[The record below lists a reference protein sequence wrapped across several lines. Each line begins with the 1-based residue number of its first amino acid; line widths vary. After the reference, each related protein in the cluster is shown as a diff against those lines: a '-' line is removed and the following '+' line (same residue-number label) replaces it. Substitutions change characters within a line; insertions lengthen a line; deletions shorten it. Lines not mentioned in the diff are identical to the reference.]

1 MLVYL
6 SLASCNL
13 TKLGNFSLPNIN
25 TLDLSDNQL
34 STIEDRSVTDM
45 TRLKVLF
52 LSNNPI
58 STFLSSSAVPRWT
71 FTSVQT
77 LEVSRVIL
85 STVNERLVSLFPN
98 IRVLNLSQCG
108 TQRVVGRGLQAM
120 AQLRILDM
128 TGSPMSHVQKDTFQG
143 LKHLQVVYAD
153 NYKLCCVVALLE
165 GFNVNNCHAP
175 VNEISSCDDLLRSA
189 IYRGFL
195 AMFTTLAIIGNL
207 GSFAYRLA
215 STKRSGSSGFS
226 VFVLHLCASDFLMG
240 IYLAVI
246 GIADRMYQNN
256 YVWKDTPW
264 RHSPMCHFSGFLS
277 LLSSE
282 VSAFIICLITVDRF
296 LVVRF
301 PLSFL
306 RFSVLHAQ
314 LASGL
319 SWLLGFTLAAIPFF
333 PSATHWDFYSQTG
346 ICIPL
351 PITRKQFDGH
361 NYAFAVMIV
370 LNFVLF
376 LIIALGQTA
385 IFSSVRSNTLTGTQ
399 TSQRS
404 QDADIARRL
413 FTIAMTDFLCWFPI
427 GLLGLM
433 ASQDIPISG
442 EVNVVMAIIVLPL
455 NSAINPFLYTLNVL
469 LAKRRCAREER
480 LLKWIESQDG

>member
-1 MLVYL
+1 MNGDDESICGSQAYCQRISALDYQPPPPPPARIAFHETCDMIYSLNRTEPTDTSLCPDTHYLCPESYCLPIFTRCNGVFDCPDHVDERNCDSYVCPGYYRCRDSKVCLHPSQVCDGMLHCPRSDDELLCDVVCPDQCTCHGLAFTCQRPFSVHDYPDLRYLNAKGGHMTLEMLKGNIMLVYL

-45 TRLKVLF
+45 TSLKVLF

-153 NYKLCCVVALLE
+153 NYKLCCVLALLE

-175 VNEISSCDDLLRSA
+175 VDEISSCNDLLRSA

-226 VFVLHLCASDFLMG
+226 VFVLH
-240 IYLAVI
+240 
-246 GIADRMYQNN
+246 
-256 YVWKDTPW
+256 P
-264 RHSPMCHFSGFLS
+264 
-277 LLSSE
+277 
-282 VSAFIICLITVDRF
+282 VSYTHLRAHETVGSR
-296 LVVRF
+296 V
-301 PLSFL
+301 
-306 RFSVLHAQ
+306 
-314 LASGL
+314 
-319 SWLLGFTLAAIPFF
+319 
-333 PSATHWDFYSQTG
+333 
-346 ICIPL
+346 
-351 PITRKQFDGH
+351 
-361 NYAFAVMIV
+361 
-370 LNFVLF
+370 
-376 LIIALGQTA
+376 
-385 IFSSVRSNTLTGTQ
+385 
-399 TSQRS
+399 
-404 QDADIARRL
+404 
-413 FTIAMTDFLCWFPI
+413 
-427 GLLGLM
+427 
-433 ASQDIPISG
+433 
-442 EVNVVMAIIVLPL
+442 
-455 NSAINPFLYTLNVL
+455 
-469 LAKRRCAREER
+469 
-480 LLKWIESQDG
+480 